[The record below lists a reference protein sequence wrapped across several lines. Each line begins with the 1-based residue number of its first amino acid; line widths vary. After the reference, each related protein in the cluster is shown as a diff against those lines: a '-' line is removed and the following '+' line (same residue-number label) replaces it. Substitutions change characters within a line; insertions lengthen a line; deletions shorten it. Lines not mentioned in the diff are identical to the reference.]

1 MNRSASR
8 THSILK
14 HYFSIKIRSFVN
26 TWPATWCASW
36 GTLSLCWS
44 TSAYVMTICD
54 GASGYRCSSLNHD
67 VLCLVCLTMNTKIY
81 LIVAVSGLLPYSDAP
96 VQTFPLISFIFVQTY
111 SIK

>member
-14 HYFSIKIRSFVN
+14 HNFSIKILSFVN
-26 TWPATWCASW
+26 IWPATWCASW
-36 GTLSLCWS
+36 RTLSLCWS
-44 TSAYVMTICD
+44 TSAYVMTKCD

-67 VLCLVCLTMNTKIY
+67 VLCLVCLTMNTKIFFT
-81 LIVAVSGLLPYSDAP
+81 VAISRLLPYSDAP
-96 VQTFPLISFIFVQTY
+96 VQTFPLISLISVKTY